1 MRADFCAPPI
11 GDGLAALLL
20 ADTDCQSFGLVER
33 GYTALSQPS
42 GPVAALLTGLLVL
55 AVAFFGYR
63 LLLGRGLLLVDAV
76 SLAIKIGVVLF
87 LATSWEAWQAIA
99 YDSFARAPVRVAGE
113 MLTGLNATDP
123 ITGLQ
128 AALDGLEQASVGYR
142 TRAGIASP
150 LVGGPAASAMTL
162 TVSSYFLT
170 LSILGLLVIARIL
183 LALLLAIT
191 PLIAGFILFDAT
203 RGMAARWLAAMTAT
217 AIVPMFVLV
226 LAAVELSILNPMITR
241 LLSEQAMERFENE
254 AVTPI
259 GLVTIIFA
267 MSMLAAVWA
276 GVKIA
281 SGIRLPGAAK
291 LAPVQDTIMRD
302 NIMTPNV
309 VTEQQ
314 SSAVHIAQMLER
326 AARREGGSASAPA
339 MAGAASFMQ
348 TAHSASISSRA
359 RRDTS
364 TPEASAF
371 APPSRRA
378 HLPRAQRR
386 TRTSARRDA

>member
-1 MRADFCAPPI
+1 MRAGFCIAPE
-11 GDGLAALLL
+11 GDGLAARLL

-33 GYTALSQPS
+33 GYTALSQPG

-63 LLLGRGLLLVDAV
+63 LLLGRGLLLADVV
-76 SLAIKIGVVLF
+76 SLTVKIGAVLL
-87 LATSWEAWQAIA
+87 LATSWEAWQAVA
-99 YDSFARAPVRVAGE
+99 YDSFARAPVRIAAE

-128 AALDGLEQASVGYR
+128 AALDGLEEASVGYR

-162 TVSSYFLT
+162 TVSRYFLT
-170 LSILGLLVIARIL
+170 LSILGLLVVARIL
-183 LALLLAIT
+183 LAMLLAIT

-203 RGMAARWLAAMTAT
+203 RGMAARWLAAMVTT
-217 AIVPMFVLV
+217 AIVPIFVLV

-241 LLSEQAMERFENE
+241 LLSEQALDRFENE

-267 MSMLAAVWA
+267 LSMLAAVWA
-276 GVKIA
+276 GSKIA
-281 SGIRLPGAAK
+281 SGIRLPGTAQ
-291 LAPVQDTIMRD
+291 PVPAQEHSMRE
-302 NIMTPNV
+302 NVMTPN
-309 VTEQQ
+309 TSAEQQ

-326 AARREGGSASAPA
+326 AARREAGPTPA
-339 MAGAASFMQ
+339 MAGAASFIQ
-348 TAHSASISSRA
+348 APNESSSGSRA
-359 RRDTS
+359 RRDAGVTVE
-364 TPEASAF
+364 TAF
-371 APPSRRA
+371 AQSSRRA
-378 HLPRAQRR
+378 ALPRAQRR
-386 TRTSARRDA
+386 TRSSARRDS

>member
-11 GDGLAALLL
+11 GDGLAARLL

-33 GYTALSQPS
+33 GYTALSQPG

-63 LLLGRGLLLVDAV
+63 LLLGRGLMLVDVV
-76 SLAIKIGVVLF
+76 SLAIKIGVVLL
-87 LATSWEAWQAIA
+87 LATSWEAWQAVA
-99 YDSFARAPVRVAGE
+99 YDSFARAPVRIAAE

-128 AALDGLEQASVGYR
+128 AALDGLENASVGYR

-150 LVGGPAASAMTL
+150 LVGGPAAAAMTL
-162 TVSSYFLT
+162 NVSGYFLT
-170 LSILGLLVIARIL
+170 LSILGLLVVARIL

-203 RGMAARWLAAMTAT
+203 RGMAARWLAAMITT

-241 LLSEQAMERFENE
+241 LLSEQAAERFENE

-267 MSMLAAVWA
+267 LSMLAAVWA
-276 GVKIA
+276 GSKIA
-281 SGIRLPGAAK
+281 SGIRLSGAAK
-291 LAPVQDTIMRD
+291 PAPVNETIVRENVM
-302 NIMTPNV
+302 NPNA

-326 AARREGGSASAPA
+326 AARREAGPAPA

-348 TAHSASISSRA
+348 GSNSTSTGSRA
-359 RRDTS
+359 RRDAS
-364 TPEASAF
+364 TLVETAF
-371 APPSRRA
+371 APSSRRA
-378 HLPRAQRR
+378 TLPRAQRR

>member
-1 MRADFCAPPI
+1 MRTGFCAAPDGP
-11 GDGLAALLL
+11 GLAARLL

-33 GYTALSQPS
+33 GYMALSQPG

-63 LLLGRGLLLVDAV
+63 LLLGRGLLLVDVV
-76 SLAIKIGVVLF
+76 SLAIKIGVVLL
-87 LATSWEAWQAIA
+87 LATSWEAWQAVA

-113 MLTGLNATDP
+113 MLAGLNATDP

-128 AALDGLEQASVGYR
+128 AALDGLEQASIGYR

-203 RGMAARWLAAMTAT
+203 RGMAARWLAAMATT

-226 LAAVELSILNPMITR
+226 LAAVELSILNPMINR
-241 LLSEQAMERFENE
+241 LLSEQALERFENE

-267 MSMLAAVWA
+267 LSMLAAVWA
-276 GVKIA
+276 GSKIA

-291 LAPVQDTIMRD
+291 PAPTQETILKE
-302 NIMTPNV
+302 NVMTPNIA
-309 VTEQQ
+309 TEQQ

-326 AARREGGSASAPA
+326 AARRDAGPAPA

-348 TAHSASISSRA
+348 SSNSTSTGSRA
-359 RRDTS
+359 RRD
-364 TPEASAF
+364 ASAPVETAF
-371 APPSRRA
+371 APSSRRA
-378 HLPRAQRR
+378 MLPRAQRR

>member
-1 MRADFCAPPI
+1 MRADFCVAPNSA
-11 GDGLAALLL
+11 GLAARLL

-33 GYTALSQPS
+33 GYMALSQPG

-63 LLLGRGLLLVDAV
+63 LLLGRGLLLVDVV
-76 SLAIKIGVVLF
+76 SLAIKIGVVLL

-99 YDSFARAPVRVAGE
+99 YDSFARAPVRVAAE
-113 MLTGLNATDP
+113 MLTALNATDP

-128 AALDGLEQASVGYR
+128 AALDGLEQASIGYR

-203 RGMAARWLAAMTAT
+203 RGMAARWLAAMAAT

-241 LLSEQAMERFENE
+241 LLSEQALERFENE

-267 MSMLAAVWA
+267 LSMLAAVWA
-276 GVKIA
+276 GSKIA
-281 SGIRLPGAAK
+281 SGIRLQGVAK
-291 LAPVQDTIMRD
+291 PAPMQEILLRENT
-302 NIMTPNV
+302 MTPTIA
-309 VTEQQ
+309 TEQQ

-326 AARREGGSASAPA
+326 AARRDAGPAPA
-339 MAGAASFMQ
+339 IAGAASFMQ
-348 TAHSASISSRA
+348 SSNSTSTGSRA
-359 RRDTS
+359 RRD
-364 TPEASAF
+364 ASASVETVF
-371 APPSRRA
+371 AQSSNRA
-378 HLPRAQRR
+378 TLPRAQRR

>member
-1 MRADFCAPPI
+1 MRAGFCVAPD
-11 GDGLAALLL
+11 GSGLAARLL

-33 GYTALSQPS
+33 GYAALSQPG

-63 LLLGRGLLLVDAV
+63 LLLGRGLLLVDVV
-76 SLAIKIGVVLF
+76 SLAIKIGVVLL
-87 LATSWEAWQAIA
+87 LATSWEAWQAVA
-99 YDSFARAPVRVAGE
+99 YDSFARAPVRVAAE

-191 PLIAGFILFDAT
+191 PLVAGFILFDAT
-203 RGMAARWLAAMTAT
+203 RGMAARWLAAMATT

-226 LAAVELSILNPMITR
+226 LAAVELSILNPMINR
-241 LLSEQAMERFENE
+241 LLSEQAAERFENE

-267 MSMLAAVWA
+267 LSMLAAVWA
-276 GVKIA
+276 GSKIA

-291 LAPVQDTIMRD
+291 PSPMQEILRENV
-302 NIMTPNV
+302 MTPNIAP
-309 VTEQQ
+309 EQQ

-326 AARREGGSASAPA
+326 VARREAGPVPA

-348 TAHSASISSRA
+348 SSHSTSTGSRA
-359 RRDTS
+359 RRD
-364 TPEASAF
+364 ASAPVETAF
-371 APPSRRA
+371 APSSRRA
-378 HLPRAQRR
+378 TLPRAQRR

>member
-1 MRADFCAPPI
+1 MRTDFCAAPDGP
-11 GDGLAALLL
+11 GLAARLL

-33 GYTALSQPS
+33 GYTALSQPG

-63 LLLGRGLLLVDAV
+63 LLLGRGLLLVDVV
-76 SLAIKIGVVLF
+76 SLALKIGIVLL
-87 LATSWEAWQAIA
+87 LATSWEAWQAVA
-99 YDSFARAPVRVAGE
+99 YDSFARAPVRIAAE

-123 ITGLQ
+123 IIGLQ
-128 AALDGLEQASVGYR
+128 AALDGLENASVGYR

-150 LVGGPAASAMTL
+150 LVGGPAAAAMTL
-162 TVSSYFLT
+162 NVSGYFLT
-170 LSILGLLVIARIL
+170 LSILGLLVVARIL
-183 LALLLAIT
+183 LAMLLAIT

-203 RGMAARWLAAMTAT
+203 RGMAARWLAAMVTT

-226 LAAVELSILNPMITR
+226 LAAVELSILNPMINR
-241 LLSEQAMERFENE
+241 LLSEQAVERFENE

-267 MSMLAAVWA
+267 LSMLSAVWA
-276 GVKIA
+276 GSKIA

-291 LAPVQDTIMRD
+291 PNPAQETIMRE
-302 NIMTPNV
+302 NVMLPNAIS
-309 VTEQQ
+309 EQQ

-326 AARREGGSASAPA
+326 AARREAGPAPA
-339 MAGAASFMQ
+339 TAGAASFMQ
-348 TAHSASISSRA
+348 GANATSTGSRA
-359 RRDTS
+359 RRDATARVD
-364 TPEASAF
+364 TAF
-371 APPSRRA
+371 APSSKRVT
-378 HLPRAQRR
+378 LPRAQRR

>member
-1 MRADFCAPPI
+1 MRADFCAAPE
-11 GDGLAALLL
+11 GTGLAARLL

-33 GYTALSQPS
+33 GYLALSQPG

-76 SLAIKIGVVLF
+76 SLAVKIGVVLL
-87 LATSWEAWQAIA
+87 LATSWEAWQAVA
-99 YDSFARAPVRVAGE
+99 YDTFARAPVRVAGE
-113 MLTGLNATDP
+113 MRTALNATDP

-128 AALDGLEQASVGYR
+128 VALDGLEQASIGYR

-183 LALLLAIT
+183 LALLLAVT

-203 RGMAARWLAAMTAT
+203 RGMAARWLAAMAAA
-217 AIVPMFVLV
+217 AIVPLFVLV

-241 LLSEQAMERFENE
+241 LLSEQALDRFENE

-267 MSMLAAVWA
+267 LSMISAVWA
-276 GVKIA
+276 GSKIA
-281 SGIRLPGAAK
+281 SGIRLPGTATP
-291 LAPVQDTIMRD
+291 APAQETILRE
-302 NIMTPNV
+302 NTMTPNV
-309 VTEQQ
+309 AAEQQ

-326 AARREGGSASAPA
+326 AARREAGPAAA

-348 TAHSASISSRA
+348 SGGTTSSGSRA
-359 RRDTS
+359 ARD
-364 TPEASAF
+364 ASATADTLF
-371 APPSRRA
+371 AAPSSRRA
-378 HLPRAQRR
+378 ALPRAQRR
-386 TRTSARRDA
+386 TRSSARRDA

>member
-11 GDGLAALLL
+11 GDGLAARLL

-33 GYTALSQPS
+33 GYTALSQPG

-63 LLLGRGLLLVDAV
+63 LLLGLGLMLVDVV
-76 SLAIKIGVVLF
+76 SLVIKIGVVLL
-87 LATSWEAWQAIA
+87 LATSWEAWQAVA
-99 YDSFARAPVRVAGE
+99 YDSFARAPVRIAAE

-128 AALDGLEQASVGYR
+128 AALDGLENASVGYR

-150 LVGGPAASAMTL
+150 LVGGPAAAAMTL
-162 TVSSYFLT
+162 NVSGYFLT
-170 LSILGLLVIARIL
+170 LSILGLLVVARIL

-203 RGMAARWLAAMTAT
+203 RGMAARWLAAMVTT

-241 LLSEQAMERFENE
+241 LLSEQAAERFENE

-267 MSMLAAVWA
+267 LSMLAAVWA
-276 GVKIA
+276 GSKIA

-291 LAPVQDTIMRD
+291 PDPVQE
-302 NIMTPNV
+302 NIVRENVMNPNA

-326 AARREGGSASAPA
+326 AARREAGPLPA

-348 TAHSASISSRA
+348 GSNSTSTGSRA
-359 RRDTS
+359 RRDAS
-364 TPEASAF
+364 TLVETAF
-371 APPSRRA
+371 APSSRRA
-378 HLPRAQRR
+378 TLPRAQRR

>member
-11 GDGLAALLL
+11 GDGLAARLL

-33 GYTALSQPS
+33 GYTALSQPG

-63 LLLGRGLLLVDAV
+63 LLLGRGLMLVDVV
-76 SLAIKIGVVLF
+76 SLLIKIGVVLL
-87 LATSWEAWQAIA
+87 LATSWEAWQAVA
-99 YDSFARAPVRVAGE
+99 YDSFARAPVRIAAE

-128 AALDGLEQASVGYR
+128 AALDGLENASVGYR

-150 LVGGPAASAMTL
+150 LVGGPAAAAMTL
-162 TVSSYFLT
+162 NVSGYFLT
-170 LSILGLLVIARIL
+170 LSILGLLVVARIL

-203 RGMAARWLAAMTAT
+203 RGMAARWLAAMVTT

-241 LLSEQAMERFENE
+241 LLSEQAAERFENE

-267 MSMLAAVWA
+267 LSMLAAVWA
-276 GVKIA
+276 GSKIA

-291 LAPVQDTIMRD
+291 PDPVQE
-302 NIMTPNV
+302 NIVRENVMNPNA

-326 AARREGGSASAPA
+326 AARREAEPAPA

-348 TAHSASISSRA
+348 GSNSTSTGSRA
-359 RRDTS
+359 RRDAS
-364 TPEASAF
+364 TLVETAF
-371 APPSRRA
+371 APSSRRA
-378 HLPRAQRR
+378 TLPRAQRR

>member
-1 MRADFCAPPI
+1 MRADFCTAPTS
-11 GDGLAALLL
+11 DGLAARLL

-33 GYTALSQPS
+33 GYLALSQPG
-42 GPVAALLTGLLVL
+42 GPVAVLLTGLLVL

-63 LLLGRGLLLVDAV
+63 LLLGRGLMLVDVV
-76 SLAIKIGVVLF
+76 SLVIKIGVVLL
-87 LATSWEAWQAIA
+87 LATSWEAWQAVA
-99 YDSFARAPVRVAGE
+99 YDSLARAPVRVAAE

-128 AALDGLEQASVGYR
+128 AALDGLEQASIGYR

-191 PLIAGFILFDAT
+191 PLIAGFILFNAT
-203 RGMAARWLAAMTAT
+203 RGMATRWLAAMVTT

-241 LLSEQAMERFENE
+241 LLSEQALERFENE

-267 MSMLAAVWA
+267 LSMLAAVWA
-276 GVKIA
+276 GSKIA

-291 LAPVQDTIMRD
+291 SAPLQETIMRE
-302 NIMTPNV
+302 NMITPNAV
-309 VTEQQ
+309 IEQQ
-314 SSAVHIAQMLER
+314 SSAVHIAQLLER
-326 AARREGGSASAPA
+326 AARREAGPAPT

-348 TAHSASISSRA
+348 GSNSTSTRSRA
-359 RRDTS
+359 RRDAGATVE
-364 TPEASAF
+364 TAF
-371 APPSRRA
+371 ATSSLRA
-378 HLPRAQRR
+378 ALPRAQRR

>member
-1 MRADFCAPPI
+1 MRADFCVAPNSA
-11 GDGLAALLL
+11 GLAARLL

-33 GYTALSQPS
+33 GYMALSQPG

-63 LLLGRGLLLVDAV
+63 LLLGRGLLLVDVV
-76 SLAIKIGVVLF
+76 SLAIKIGVVLV

-99 YDSFARAPVRVAGE
+99 YDSFARAPVRVAAE
-113 MLTGLNATDP
+113 MLTALNATDP

-128 AALDGLEQASVGYR
+128 AALDGLEQASIGYR

-191 PLIAGFILFDAT
+191 PLIAGLILFDAT
-203 RGMAARWLAAMTAT
+203 RGMAARWLAAMAAT

-241 LLSEQAMERFENE
+241 LLSEQALERFENE

-267 MSMLAAVWA
+267 LSMLAAVWA
-276 GVKIA
+276 GSKIA

-291 LAPVQDTIMRD
+291 PAPMQQTILRE
-302 NIMTPNV
+302 NTMTPTIA
-309 VTEQQ
+309 TEQQ

-326 AARREGGSASAPA
+326 AARRDAGPAPA

-348 TAHSASISSRA
+348 SSNSTSTGSRA
-359 RRDTS
+359 RRD
-364 TPEASAF
+364 ASASVETVF
-371 APPSRRA
+371 AQSSKRA
-378 HLPRAQRR
+378 TLPRAQRR

>member
-1 MRADFCAPPI
+1 MRAGFCIAPE
-11 GDGLAALLL
+11 GDGLAARLL

-33 GYTALSQPS
+33 GYAALSQPG

-63 LLLGRGLLLVDAV
+63 LLLGRGLLLADVV
-76 SLAIKIGVVLF
+76 SLTVKIGVVLL
-87 LATSWEAWQAIA
+87 LATSWEAWQAVA
-99 YDSFARAPVRVAGE
+99 YDSFARAPVRIAAE

-128 AALDGLEQASVGYR
+128 AALDGLEDASVGYR

-170 LSILGLLVIARIL
+170 LSILGLLVVARIL
-183 LALLLAIT
+183 LALLLAVT

-203 RGMAARWLAAMTAT
+203 RGMAARWLAAMVTT
-217 AIVPMFVLV
+217 AIVPIFVLV

-241 LLSEQAMERFENE
+241 LLSEQALDRFENE

-267 MSMLAAVWA
+267 LSMLAAVWA
-276 GVKIA
+276 GSKIA
-281 SGIRLPGAAK
+281 SGIRLPGSAQ
-291 LAPVQDTIMRD
+291 PVPAQENLVRE
-302 NIMTPNV
+302 NVMTPNT

-314 SSAVHIAQMLER
+314 SPAVHIAHMLER
-326 AARREGGSASAPA
+326 AARREAGPALA

-348 TAHSASISSRA
+348 SSNSASTGSRA
-359 RRDTS
+359 RRDAGVT
-364 TPEASAF
+364 TETAF
-371 APPSRRA
+371 AQSSRRA
-378 HLPRAQRR
+378 ALPRAQRR
-386 TRTSARRDA
+386 TRSSARRDS

>member
-11 GDGLAALLL
+11 GDGLAARLL

-33 GYTALSQPS
+33 GYTALSQPG

-63 LLLGRGLLLVDAV
+63 LLLGRGLMLVDVV
-76 SLAIKIGVVLF
+76 SLVIKIGVVLL
-87 LATSWEAWQAIA
+87 LATSWEAWQAVA
-99 YDSFARAPVRVAGE
+99 YDSFARAPVRIAAE

-128 AALDGLEQASVGYR
+128 AALDGLENASVGYR

-150 LVGGPAASAMTL
+150 LVGGPAAAAMTL
-162 TVSSYFLT
+162 NVSGYFLT
-170 LSILGLLVIARIL
+170 LSILGLLVVARIL

-203 RGMAARWLAAMTAT
+203 RGMAARWLAAMVTTAV
-217 AIVPMFVLV
+217 VPMFVLV

-241 LLSEQAMERFENE
+241 LLSEQAAERFENE

-267 MSMLAAVWA
+267 LSMLAAVWA
-276 GVKIA
+276 GSKIA

-291 LAPVQDTIMRD
+291 PAPVHETIVRENVM
-302 NIMTPNV
+302 NPNA

-326 AARREGGSASAPA
+326 AARREAGPAPA

-348 TAHSASISSRA
+348 GSNSTSTGSRA
-359 RRDTS
+359 RRDAS
-364 TPEASAF
+364 TLVETAF
-371 APPSRRA
+371 APSSRRA
-378 HLPRAQRR
+378 TLPRAQRR

>member
-1 MRADFCAPPI
+1 MRAGFCAAPE
-11 GDGLAALLL
+11 GDGLAARLL
-20 ADTDCQSFGLVER
+20 ADTDCQSFGLVAR
-33 GYTALSQPS
+33 GYTALSQPG

-63 LLLGRGLLLVDAV
+63 LLLGRGLMLVDVV
-76 SLAIKIGVVLF
+76 SLAVKIGFVLL
-87 LATSWEAWQAIA
+87 LATSWEAWQAVA
-99 YDSFARAPVRVAGE
+99 YDSFARAPVRIAAE

-128 AALDGLEQASVGYR
+128 AALDGLEDASVGYR

-150 LVGGPAASAMTL
+150 LVGGPAAAAMTL
-162 TVSSYFLT
+162 NVSGYFLT
-170 LSILGLLVIARIL
+170 LSILGLLVVARIL

-203 RGMAARWLAAMTAT
+203 RGMAARWLAAMVTT

-241 LLSEQAMERFENE
+241 LLSEQAAERFENE

-267 MSMLAAVWA
+267 LSMLAAVWA
-276 GVKIA
+276 GSKIA

-291 LAPVQDTIMRD
+291 PAPAQETIMRE
-302 NIMTPNV
+302 NLMTPNT
-309 VTEQQ
+309 VTDQQ
-314 SSAVHIAQMLER
+314 SSAVHLAQMLER
-326 AARREGGSASAPA
+326 SARREAGLAPA

-348 TAHSASISSRA
+348 GTNSTSTSSRA
-359 RRDTS
+359 RRD
-364 TPEASAF
+364 ASAPAKTAF
-371 APPSRRA
+371 APSSRRA
-378 HLPRAQRR
+378 SLPRAQRR

>member
-1 MRADFCAPPI
+1 MRADFCVVPDSP
-11 GDGLAALLL
+11 GLAARLL
-20 ADTDCQSFGLVER
+20 ADTDCQSFGLVEQ
-33 GYTALSQPS
+33 GYMALSQPG

-63 LLLGRGLLLVDAV
+63 LLLGRGLLLVDVV
-76 SLAIKIGVVLF
+76 SLAIKIGVVLL
-87 LATSWEAWQAIA
+87 LATSWEAWQAVA
-99 YDSFARAPVRVAGE
+99 YDSFARAPVRIAAE
-113 MLTGLNATDP
+113 MLTALNATDP

-128 AALDGLEQASVGYR
+128 NALDGLEQASIGYR

-203 RGMAARWLAAMTAT
+203 RGMAARWLAAMVTT
-217 AIVPMFVLV
+217 AIVPLFVLV

-241 LLSEQAMERFENE
+241 LLSEQALERFENE

-267 MSMLAAVWA
+267 LSMLAAVWA
-276 GVKIA
+276 GSKIA
-281 SGIRLPGAAK
+281 SGIRLPGSASP
-291 LAPVQDTIMRD
+291 APTQETLLKE
-302 NIMTPNV
+302 NAMTPN
-309 VTEQQ
+309 TAPEQQ
-314 SSAVHIAQMLER
+314 SAAVHIAQMLER
-326 AARREGGSASAPA
+326 AARREAGPALA

-348 TAHSASISSRA
+348 SSNSTSTGSRA
-359 RRDTS
+359 RRD
-364 TPEASAF
+364 ASAPTETAF
-371 APPSRRA
+371 AISSRRA
-378 HLPRAQRR
+378 TLPRAQRR

>member
-11 GDGLAALLL
+11 GDGLAARLL

-33 GYTALSQPS
+33 GYTALSQPG

-63 LLLGRGLLLVDAV
+63 LLLGRGLMLVDVV
-76 SLAIKIGVVLF
+76 SLVIKIGAVLL
-87 LATSWEAWQAIA
+87 LATSWEAWQAVA
-99 YDSFARAPVRVAGE
+99 YDSFARAPVRIAAE

-128 AALDGLEQASVGYR
+128 AALDGLENASVGYR

-150 LVGGPAASAMTL
+150 LVGGPAAAAMTL
-162 TVSSYFLT
+162 NVSGYFLT
-170 LSILGLLVIARIL
+170 LSILGLLVVARIL

-203 RGMAARWLAAMTAT
+203 RGRAARWLAAMVTTAV
-217 AIVPMFVLV
+217 VPMFVLV

-241 LLSEQAMERFENE
+241 LLSEQAAERFENE

-267 MSMLAAVWA
+267 LSMLAAVWA
-276 GVKIA
+276 GSKIA

-291 LAPVQDTIMRD
+291 PAPVHETIVRENVM
-302 NIMTPNV
+302 NPNA

-314 SSAVHIAQMLER
+314 SSAIHIAQMIER
-326 AARREGGSASAPA
+326 AARREAGPAPA

-348 TAHSASISSRA
+348 GSNSTSTGSRA
-359 RRDTS
+359 RRDAS
-364 TPEASAF
+364 TLVETAF
-371 APPSRRA
+371 APSSRRA
-378 HLPRAQRR
+378 TLPRAQRR

>member
-1 MRADFCAPPI
+1 MRMDFCAAPDGP
-11 GDGLAALLL
+11 GLAARLL

-33 GYTALSQPS
+33 GYIALSQPE
-42 GPVAALLTGLLVL
+42 GPVAAMLTSLLVV

-63 LLLGRGLLLVDAV
+63 LLLGRGLLLADAI
-76 SLAIKIGVVLF
+76 SLAVKIGVVLL
-87 LATSWEAWQAIA
+87 LATSWEAWQALA
-99 YDSFARAPVRVAGE
+99 YDTFARAPVRVAGE
-113 MLTGLNATDP
+113 MLSALNATDP

-128 AALDGLEQASVGYR
+128 AALDGLEDASVGYR

-150 LVGGPAASAMTL
+150 LVGGPAAAAMTL

-183 LALLLAIT
+183 LALLLAVT
-191 PLIAGFILFDAT
+191 PLIAGLILFDAT
-203 RGMAARWLAAMTAT
+203 RGMAARWLAAMAAA
-217 AIVPMFVLV
+217 AIVPLFVLV

-241 LLSEQAMERFENE
+241 LLSEQAAERFENE

-267 MSMLAAVWA
+267 LSMLSAVWA
-276 GVKIA
+276 GSKIA
-281 SGIRLPGAAK
+281 SGIRLPGTATP
-291 LAPVQDTIMRD
+291 APTQEIMMRETRSKS
-302 NIMTPNV
+302 IGAV
-309 VTEQQ
+309 EQQ

-326 AARREGGSASAPA
+326 AARRDSEPQPA

-348 TAHSASISSRA
+348 SSATVSSGSRA
-359 RRDTS
+359 RRDARTQS
-364 TPEASAF
+364 ETIF
-371 APPSRRA
+371 AAPSSRRA
-378 HLPRAQRR
+378 ALPRAQRS

>member
-11 GDGLAALLL
+11 GDGLAARLL

-33 GYTALSQPS
+33 GYTALSQPG

-63 LLLGRGLLLVDAV
+63 LLLGRGLMLVDVV
-76 SLAIKIGVVLF
+76 SLVIKIGVVLL
-87 LATSWEAWQAIA
+87 LATSWEAWQAVA
-99 YDSFARAPVRVAGE
+99 YDSFARAPVRIAAE

-128 AALDGLEQASVGYR
+128 AALDGLENASVGYR

-150 LVGGPAASAMTL
+150 LVGGPAAAAMTL
-162 TVSSYFLT
+162 NVSGYFLT
-170 LSILGLLVIARIL
+170 LSILGLLVVARIL

-203 RGMAARWLAAMTAT
+203 RGMAARWLAAMVTT

-241 LLSEQAMERFENE
+241 LLSEQAAERFENE

-267 MSMLAAVWA
+267 LSMLAAVWA
-276 GVKIA
+276 GSKIA

-291 LAPVQDTIMRD
+291 PAPVHETIVRENVM
-302 NIMTPNV
+302 NPNA

-326 AARREGGSASAPA
+326 AARREAGPAPA

-348 TAHSASISSRA
+348 GSNSTSTGSRA
-359 RRDTS
+359 RRDAS
-364 TPEASAF
+364 TLVETAF
-371 APPSRRA
+371 APSSRRA
-378 HLPRAQRR
+378 TLPRAQRR

>member
-1 MRADFCAPPI
+1 MRAGFCAAPE
-11 GDGLAALLL
+11 GDGLAARLL

-33 GYTALSQPS
+33 GYTALSQPG

-63 LLLGRGLLLVDAV
+63 LLLGRGLLLVDV
-76 SLAIKIGVVLF
+76 VGLAIKIGVVLL
-87 LATSWEAWQAIA
+87 LATSWEAWQAVA
-99 YDSFARAPVRVAGE
+99 YDSFARAPVRIAAE

-128 AALDGLEQASVGYR
+128 AALDGLENASIGYR

-150 LVGGPAASAMTL
+150 LVGGPAAAAMTL
-162 TVSSYFLT
+162 NVSGYFLT
-170 LSILGLLVIARIL
+170 LSILGLLVVARIL

-203 RGMAARWLAAMTAT
+203 RGMATRWLVAMFTT

-241 LLSEQAMERFENE
+241 LLSEQAAERFENE

-267 MSMLAAVWA
+267 LSMLAAVWA
-276 GVKIA
+276 GSKIA

-291 LAPVQDTIMRD
+291 PAPAQETIMRE
-302 NIMTPNV
+302 NVMTPNT

-326 AARREGGSASAPA
+326 AARREAGPAPA

-348 TAHSASISSRA
+348 STNSTSTGSRA
-359 RRDTS
+359 RRD
-364 TPEASAF
+364 ASAPAETAF
-371 APPSRRA
+371 APSSRRA
-378 HLPRAQRR
+378 TLPRAQRR

>member
-33 GYTALSQPS
+33 GYTALSQPG

-87 LATSWEAWQAIA
+87 LATSWEAWQAVA

-276 GVKIA
+276 GAKIA

-302 NIMTPNV
+302 NVMTPNV

-326 AARREGGSASAPA
+326 VARREGGSASAPA

-348 TAHSASISSRA
+348 TAHSASTSSRA

-371 APPSRRA
+371 APSSRRSQ
-378 HLPRAQRR
+378 LPRAQRR

>member
-11 GDGLAALLL
+11 GDGLAARLL

-33 GYTALSQPS
+33 GYTALSQPG

-63 LLLGRGLLLVDAV
+63 LLLGRGLMLVDVV
-76 SLAIKIGVVLF
+76 SLVIKIGVVLL
-87 LATSWEAWQAIA
+87 LATSWEAWQAVA
-99 YDSFARAPVRVAGE
+99 YDSFARAPVRIAAE

-128 AALDGLEQASVGYR
+128 AALDGLENASVGYR

-150 LVGGPAASAMTL
+150 LVGGPAAAAMTL
-162 TVSSYFLT
+162 NVSGYFLT
-170 LSILGLLVIARIL
+170 LSILGLLVVARIL

-203 RGMAARWLAAMTAT
+203 RGMAARWLAAMVTT

-241 LLSEQAMERFENE
+241 LLSEQAAERFENE

-267 MSMLAAVWA
+267 LSMLAAVWA
-276 GVKIA
+276 GSKIA

-291 LAPVQDTIMRD
+291 PAPVQE
-302 NIMTPNV
+302 NIVRENVMNPNA

-326 AARREGGSASAPA
+326 AARREAGPLPA

-348 TAHSASISSRA
+348 GSNSTSTGSRA
-359 RRDTS
+359 RRDAS
-364 TPEASAF
+364 TPVETAL
-371 APPSRRA
+371 APSSRRA
-378 HLPRAQRR
+378 TLPRAQRG

>member
-11 GDGLAALLL
+11 GDGLAARLL

-33 GYTALSQPS
+33 GYTALSQPG

-63 LLLGRGLLLVDAV
+63 LLLGRGLMLVDVV
-76 SLAIKIGVVLF
+76 SLVIKIGAVLL
-87 LATSWEAWQAIA
+87 LATSWEAWQAVA
-99 YDSFARAPVRVAGE
+99 YDSFARAPVRIAAE

-128 AALDGLEQASVGYR
+128 AALDGLENASVGYR

-150 LVGGPAASAMTL
+150 LVGGPAAAAMTL
-162 TVSSYFLT
+162 NVSGYFLT
-170 LSILGLLVIARIL
+170 LSILGLLVVARIL

-203 RGMAARWLAAMTAT
+203 RGMAARWLAAMVTTAV
-217 AIVPMFVLV
+217 VPMFVLV

-241 LLSEQAMERFENE
+241 LLSEQAAERFENE

-267 MSMLAAVWA
+267 LSMLAAVWA
-276 GVKIA
+276 GSKIA

-291 LAPVQDTIMRD
+291 PAPVHETIVRENVM
-302 NIMTPNV
+302 NPNA

-326 AARREGGSASAPA
+326 AARREAGPAPA

-348 TAHSASISSRA
+348 GSNSTSTGSRA
-359 RRDTS
+359 RRDAS
-364 TPEASAF
+364 TLVETAF
-371 APPSRRA
+371 APSSRRA
-378 HLPRAQRR
+378 TLPRAQRR